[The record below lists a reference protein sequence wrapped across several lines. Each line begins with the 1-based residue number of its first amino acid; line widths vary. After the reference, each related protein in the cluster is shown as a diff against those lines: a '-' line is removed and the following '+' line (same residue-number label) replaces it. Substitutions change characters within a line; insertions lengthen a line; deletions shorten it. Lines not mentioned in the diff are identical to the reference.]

1 MVEGMMV
8 ALHKRLPSAK
18 QKASSL
24 FYLWHT
30 IRDVKAQAAAMRDE
44 ELLLLVG
51 MVELLVEE
59 RTTGLARPAGSRLA
73 ARRLRR
79 PNIAVEHS
87 LAAA

>member
-1 MVEGMMV
+1 MAG
-8 ALHKRLPSAK
+8 LHKRLPSAK

-30 IRDVKAQAAAMRDE
+30 IRDVKAQAAAMRAE

-59 RTTGLARPAGSRLA
+59 RTTGLARSAGGKPIS
-73 ARRLRR
+73 RRLRR
-79 PNIAVEHS
+79 PSLAVEQGMP
-87 LAAA
+87 AA

>member
-1 MVEGMMV
+1 MAGV
-8 ALHKRLPSAK
+8 HKRLPSGK

-59 RTTGLARPAGSRLA
+59 RTTGLAKPAGAKPTS
-73 ARRLRR
+73 RRLRR
-79 PNIAVEHS
+79 PSMVVEQGM
-87 LAAA
+87 AAA